1 MAPSERDPAM
11 ATPEIAGSA
20 GSDAS
25 RLGAGTADTPQA
37 SATEAASGPATLHGS
52 RVVLITGAAQRLGAA
67 TARLLHG
74 RGWRVLVH
82 YRDSASA
89 ADALAA
95 ELNAARADS
104 CRTLFA
110 DLGRD
115 DDICQLGADAMQAW
129 GRVDALVNNASS
141 FYPTAVDTATPA
153 QWDDLFASNARAPFF
168 LAQALLPALRASRG
182 AIVGLLDIH
191 AHRPLQQHALYSMA
205 KAAHAM
211 LTQSLAKELA
221 PEVRVNGVAPGA
233 ILWPSSGEPD
243 PEVQQRILAGI
254 PLARLGEP
262 KDVARTIAF
271 LLEDAPYIT
280 GQVIAV
286 DGGRSL

>member
-1 MAPSERDPAM
+1 MAA
-11 ATPEIAGSA
+11 PETAGSA
-20 GSDAS
+20 GPDAG
-25 RLGAGTADTPQA
+25 RADTPDA
-37 SATEAASGPATLHGS
+37 RETAARPVPANLQGS
-52 RVVLITGAAQRLGAA
+52 RVVLITGAAQRMGAA
-67 TARLLHG
+67 NARLLHA

-89 ADALAA
+89 ADALAS
-95 ELNAARADS
+95 ELNAARIDS

-115 DDICQLGADAMQAW
+115 EDIQHLGESALQAW

-141 FYPTAVDTATPA
+141 FYPTSVDTATPA

-168 LAQALLPALRASRG
+168 LAQALLPALRESRG
-182 AIVGLLDIH
+182 AIVSLLDIH
-191 AHRPLQQHALYSMA
+191 ARRPLQQHTLYCMA

-221 PEVRVNGVAPGA
+221 PDVRVNGVAPGA
-233 ILWPSSGEPD
+233 ILWPSNGEPD

-254 PLARLGEP
+254 PLARLGTP
-262 KDVARTIAF
+262 GDIARTIAF

-280 GQVIAV
+280 GQIIAV